1 MWPRAKKRKNAAIS
15 NGERP
20 SKLSPTILNSILWVS
35 KKGEDSI
42 EKCVLIFFFF
52 FLSKKRRTILIL
64 IDNFFNKVLNFVRRN
79 DARFENWLL
88 VNVRI
93 NYLFLIQIIESRKW
107 NHPQILLEK
116 NLEILPWNLFSE
128 HFKIYNLIYN
138 LVQIDNWRTS
148 E

>member
-52 FLSKKRRTILIL
+52 FCQRNDARFWFSSII
-64 IDNFFNKVLNFVRRN
+64 FFNKVLNFVRRS

-128 HFKIYNLIYN
+128 HFKIYNL
-138 LVQIDNWRTS
+138 
-148 E
+148 

>member
-42 EKCVLIFFFF
+42 EKCVLIFFS

-64 IDNFFNKVLNFVRRN
+64 IDNFFNKVLNFVRRS

-128 HFKIYNLIYN
+128 YFKIYNLIYN